1 MSFYVTHLITGLGNG
16 GAETML
22 YQILKYQDNPSI
34 KYNVISMGAGSY
46 YADKIRKLGI
56 DVLEL
61 NIKKNPLSS
70 VVKIYKELKK
80 TDVLC
85 CWMYHSNFV
94 GYIIGR
100 LAHVKKIIW
109 NVRHSELSKEFNKKT
124 TLQINKWCAKHS
136 KKVSEVIFNGY
147 KSRTVHEAI
156 GYYHENCVVIGNGVD
171 TEEYKPNLSAKGQ
184 ICTEIGIPDD
194 RKIILSVTK
203 NHPIKDIPMF
213 LKAFAEI
220 KIERKDVVAI
230 ICGSGVE
237 SSNSALVDNC
247 KKLNLRIGDD
257 VIFLGFREDVPLL
270 LSSCDLYVL
279 HSAGEAF
286 PNTLIQAMSC
296 GCLCLTTD
304 VGDAA
309 KIIGDSSC
317 VVPPCN
323 CHVFSQAV
331 MRLLELS
338 KTDAEQKRR
347 DNRIRIIQNFD
358 IHSVVRQ
365 YESEYLFG
373 RDKNY

>member
-34 KYNVISMGAGSY
+34 KYNVVSMGAGSY
-46 YADKIRKLGI
+46 YAEKIRKIGI

-61 NIKKNPLSS
+61 NIRKKPLST

-171 TEEYKPNLSAKGQ
+171 TTEYQFIENARKNLLSELN
-184 ICTEIGIPDD
+184 IN
-194 RKIILSVTK
+194 RNVKIILSVTRF
-203 NHPIKDIPMF
+203 HPIKDIPTFIAAFQIIHSKEQNSIAVMCGEKIDASNNEIDCLCRENH
-213 LKAFAEI
+213 LKI
-220 KIERKDVVAI
+220 GKDVY
-230 ICGSGVE
+230 
-237 SSNSALVDNC
+237 L
-247 KKLNLRIGDD
+247 
-257 VIFLGFREDVPLL
+257 LGMRSDIPEL
-270 LSSCDLYVL
+270 LSSCDVFVL

-286 PNTLIQAMSC
+286 PNTLLQAMSC
-296 GCLCLTTD
+296 DCLCVATD
-304 VGDAA
+304 VGDVRR
-309 KIIGDSSC
+309 IIDNDDFLVDVGDYYRIADK
-317 VVPPCN
+317 VEKLLN
-323 CHVFSQAV
+323 
-331 MRLLELS
+331 RKKDEILELKS
-338 KTDAEQKRR
+338 K
-347 DNRIRIIQNFD
+347 NRNAIITRFN
-358 IHSVVRQ
+358 IKTIVKQ
-365 YESEYLFG
+365 YEKYMIP
-373 RDKNY
+373 KV